1 MDRKNEKLVSAL
13 DYKGVVFELVECPD
27 VIWVGCVDY
36 AGNNSD
42 ESDIDAT
49 YKRYSEKLADVAK
62 QELINPDNS
71 AALSINYGS
80 EDKPCGIMFAQETHS
95 REQDERYD
103 IFFQPGSL
111 WLRVC
116 DSKTAAAL
124 LGKEDPGLYEYFG
137 LLSEV
142 AEANGYRQN
151 PDINIEIEYRC
162 NKTNS
167 AYAYVP
173 VIKSAA

>member
-1 MDRKNEKLVSAL
+1 MDRKNEKLVSTL
-13 DYKGVVFELVECPD
+13 DYKGVVFELVECPG

-36 AGNNSD
+36 ASNNSD

-62 QELINPDNS
+62 EELINPDNS
-71 AALSINYGS
+71 AALSINYNK
-80 EDKPCGIMFAQETHS
+80 DKPCGVMFAQETYS
-95 REQDERYD
+95 QEQDERYD
-103 IFFQPGSL
+103 ILIQPSSL

-124 LGKEDPGLYEYFG
+124 LGKEEVGLYEYFG
-137 LLSEV
+137 PLYTV

-151 PDINIEIEYRC
+151 PGVNLEIEYRC
-162 NKTNS
+162 HKTNS

-173 VIKSAA
+173 VIKSAE